1 MIKRDNNFLYWS
13 DQPRLEA
20 IDKLHAIPRKAQR
33 KGCKFPV
40 RLTMDNMGLL
50 LGEQMSLGHVYRIS
64 DKYQPHG
71 IRTAWG
77 FCTLQQ
83 GQTNHTDWTRVQS
96 DIPLTQRRATRSC
109 YTLWDLHLSLK
120 SSYSRSTGG
129 TNLSTWGFEKKQ
141 SWRSRGCRRFYYQ
154 NGTSAAEA

>member
-50 LGEQMSLGHVYRIS
+50 LGEQMSLGHV
-64 DKYQPHG
+64 
-71 IRTAWG
+71 
-77 FCTLQQ
+77 
-83 GQTNHTDWTRVQS
+83 
-96 DIPLTQRRATRSC
+96 
-109 YTLWDLHLSLK
+109 
-120 SSYSRSTGG
+120 
-129 TNLSTWGFEKKQ
+129 
-141 SWRSRGCRRFYYQ
+141 
-154 NGTSAAEA
+154 